1 MKPVTAE
8 FKSELLQCLP
18 KARRFALT
26 LVRDPSDADDLVQS
40 ALEKALTNGSKFE
53 KGTNMG
59 AWLNMIIRNTFYD
72 IQKSHAVSKTDV
84 VGDDDFILENEY
96 VIED

>member
-40 ALEKALTNGSKFE
+40 ALESVNQ
-53 KGTNMG
+53 
-59 AWLNMIIRNTFYD
+59 WLEVREGNKHGCLAEYD
-72 IQKSHAVSKTDV
+72 YS
-84 VGDDDFILENEY
+84 
-96 VIED
+96 